1 MRTANGKV
9 EITPSN
15 KTINE
20 HDEPEEPEE
29 ELEGL
34 GQDYADDDLAGVD
47 VVLDDKMF
55 AITVEDVDDNCCR
68 PVKMKCQADA
78 KTKSK
83 TCFEKKGKV
92 ACNDGKITCKALK
105 DFVSK
110 KAKKQKGQEN
120 IVEESKKGDKGD
132 NKNSE
137 EDDDESTEDNYQD
150 TYEDSSEEKK
160 ETK

>member
-20 HDEPEEPEE
+20 HDEPEEHEE
-29 ELEGL
+29 ELKVL
-34 GQDYADDDLAGVD
+34 GEDYADDDLAGVD

-55 AITVEDVDDNCCR
+55 AITVEDVDENCCR

-78 KTKSK
+78 KSK

-92 ACNDGKITCKALK
+92 VCNDGKITCQALK

-110 KAKKQKGQEN
+110 KAKKQKGEEN
-120 IVEESKKGDKGD
+120 IGE
-132 NKNSE
+132 
-137 EDDDESTEDNYQD
+137 
-150 TYEDSSEEKK
+150 
-160 ETK
+160 